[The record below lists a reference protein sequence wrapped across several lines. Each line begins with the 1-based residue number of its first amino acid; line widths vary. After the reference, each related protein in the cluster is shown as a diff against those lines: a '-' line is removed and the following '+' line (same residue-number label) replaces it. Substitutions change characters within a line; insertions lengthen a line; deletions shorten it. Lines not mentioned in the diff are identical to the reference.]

1 MQACVK
7 YRVNG
12 IIMNPPGSVE
22 PRPIAP
28 AFCRGGE
35 VAMHSVQ
42 VAHVRIQGNEFVF
55 VPLAPMMA
63 GVPSADQQGLLKQLR
78 EICHG
83 FGLNGEVVAVWQG
96 PSGLGYLADSRY
108 HGVLSKVLTM
118 AVVRSNLNKKVSS
131 DAITGLLAQVAL
143 DPFGVPSTPGRPVS
157 TSASERAPAS
167 TTTQA
172 VDVEHRSMPV
182 FHAEARKASA
192 NRVVTMLFTDLVG
205 STKLKQQY
213 GDAHAMQ
220 LVRRHHEL
228 VRNILSATSTGE
240 EISTSGDSFFIAFA
254 TPSEAVTFALR
265 MQSRVE
271 DLNAQE
277 GTNIQDRVGIH
288 VGEVYADNAKVAG
301 KTFDLN
307 GIQVDTAARIMSL
320 AQGKQ
325 ILLSRFAYDNAHQML
340 SGYEIDGIGDIEWRN
355 HGLYEVKGVENLVEI
370 CEVGEVGFAPLH
382 PPPDSDKAKRAGGS
396 RR

>member
-1 MQACVK
+1 
-7 YRVNG
+7 
-12 IIMNPPGSVE
+12 MNS
-22 PRPIAP
+22 I
-28 AFCRGGE
+28 
-35 VAMHSVQ
+35 Q

-55 VPLAPMMA
+55 VPLAPVMA
-63 GVPSADQQGLLKQLR
+63 GVAPADQQGLLKQLR

-96 PSGLGYLADSRY
+96 SAGLGYLADSRY

-131 DAITGLLAQVAL
+131 PVITGLLAQVAV
-143 DPFGVPSTPGRPVS
+143 DPFGSPATSGRPA
-157 TSASERAPAS
+157 SAAVSERAPAGAA
-167 TTTQA
+167 TQGA
-172 VDVEHRSMPV
+172 ESEHRSMPAI
-182 FHAEARKASA
+182 HAGARKASA

-228 VRNILSATSTGE
+228 VRDILAATSTGE
-240 EISTSGDSFFIAFA
+240 EVSTSGDSFFIAFA

-277 GTNIQDRVGIH
+277 GTDIQDRVGIH

-325 ILLSRFAYDNAHQML
+325 ILLSRFAYDNAYQML
-340 SGYEIDGIGDIEWRN
+340 NGYEIDGIGDIEWRN
-355 HGLYEVKGVENLVEI
+355 HGFYEVKGVEDPVEI
-370 CEVGEVGFAPLH
+370 CEVGEAGFAPLR
-382 PPPDSDKAKRAGGS
+382 PPPDSEKAKRAGTM

>member
-1 MQACVK
+1 
-7 YRVNG
+7 
-12 IIMNPPGSVE
+12 
-22 PRPIAP
+22 
-28 AFCRGGE
+28 
-35 VAMHSVQ
+35 MHSIQ

-55 VPLAPMMA
+55 VPLSGSMG
-63 GVPSADQQGLLKQLR
+63 GVSAADQQAVLKQLR
-78 EICHG
+78 DICHG
-83 FGLNGEVVAVWQG
+83 FGLNGEVVPVWQG
-96 PSGLGYLADSRY
+96 ATGVGYLADSRF

-118 AVVRSNLNKKVSS
+118 TVVRSNLNKKVSS
-131 DAITGLLAQVAL
+131 PAITGLLGQVAL
-143 DPFGVPSTPGRPVS
+143 DPFDVTPEVPRPAIAASPAERKTSATPPVS
-157 TSASERAPAS
+157 SGE
-167 TTTQA
+167 
-172 VDVEHRSMPV
+172 EHRSMPA
-182 FHAEARKASA
+182 FHGEARKVSS

-205 STKLKQQY
+205 STKLKQEY

-228 VRNILSATSTGE
+228 VRDILAATSTGE
-240 EISTSGDSFFIAFA
+240 EVSTSGDSFFIAFA

-325 ILLSRFAYDNAHQML
+325 ILLSRFAYDNAYQML
-340 SGYEIDGIGDIEWRN
+340 NGYEIDGIGDIEWRN
-355 HGLYEVKGVENLVEI
+355 HGLYEIKGVDDLIEI
-370 CEVGEVGFAPLH
+370 CEVGESGFAPLR
-382 PPPDSDKAKRAGGS
+382 PPSDSEKAKRAGGM